1 MLSVYLLETKTVEL
15 PVAGIIVIGL
25 FIIVLIVY
33 SFIYFRYTIVKK
45 RTIELQ
51 QENINL
57 KNELARS
64 GQDIEKIRDQFAR
77 KTNLLSNTSSEIKTP
92 LNAIYGFAE
101 LLSDGNLT
109 NTERIDYVDMILRN
123 ANSLLSIV
131 NDIIDITKI
140 EKGLLVL
147 ARENV
152 NLNNFID
159 EVERY
164 LRKELRIHHKPHIR
178 VSTVK
183 YLEDEPSCFYA
194 DSVRINKIMTN
205 LVNNAIKF
213 TREGFIEFGYKLLG
227 DDFILFF
234 VSDSGI
240 GIEKEYQK
248 SIFDEFTQVNNLDSK
263 ARIGAGLGLAVS
275 KSFAELMGGK
285 MWVESVKGSGS
296 TFYFTIP
303 CEPCGKE
310 IHIHHEEQIELAL
323 NCWAHHTVLIV
334 DDYRDIYFYFSETL
348 VKTGINL
355 LYADNGVKAID
366 LCKEHSEIELVLM
379 DIQMPEMSGID
390 ATKNIRK
397 FRKNLPIIAQT
408 AYAQS
413 DDFDLFLDAGF
424 NDLITKPIEKDILL
438 KKMSKFLNK

>member
-1 MLSVYLLETKTVEL
+1 MLSVYFLETKTVEIPL
-15 PVAGIIVIGL
+15 SGIILTGL
-25 FIIVLIVY
+25 FLIVLLIY
-33 SFIYFRYTIVKK
+33 TFIYFRFTIVKK
-45 RTIELQ
+45 RTIQLQ
-51 QENINL
+51 QENVNL
-57 KNELARS
+57 RNELARLNE
-64 GQDIEKIRDQFAR
+64 DLEKIRDKVER

-109 NTERIDYVDMILRN
+109 KNERIDYVDMILRN

-147 ARENV
+147 AHDKV
-152 NLNNFID
+152 NLNHFID
-159 EVERY
+159 EIERY
-164 LRKELRIHHKPHIR
+164 LKKELRIHQKSQIKI
-178 VSTVK
+178 SSVK
-183 YLEDEPSCFYA
+183 YLEREPSCFFA
-194 DSVRINKIMTN
+194 DSNRTQKIMTN
-205 LVNNAIKF
+205 LINNAIKF
-213 TREGFIEFGYKLLG
+213 TREGFIEFGYKLIEEE
-227 DDFILFF
+227 FILFF
-234 VSDSGI
+234 VSDSGV

-248 SIFDEFTQVNNLDSK
+248 SIFDEFTQISNLDSK
-263 ARIGAGLGLAVS
+263 ARIGSGLGLAVS
-275 KSFAELMGGK
+275 KNLAELMGGK
-285 MWVESVKGSGS
+285 MWVESVKGAGS

-303 CEPCGKE
+303 CEPCDNE
-310 IHIHHEEQIELAL
+310 TLIHHEESGELGL
-323 NCWAHHTVLIV
+323 NCWVNHTILIV

-348 VKTGINL
+348 VNTGINL
-355 LYADNGVKAID
+355 LYADNGTKAIE
-366 LCKEHSEIELVLM
+366 LCRDHAEIELVLM

-397 FRKNLPIIAQT
+397 FRRNLPIIAQT

-438 KKMSKFLNK
+438 KKISKFLNK

>member
-1 MLSVYLLETKTVEL
+1 MLSVYLLETPTVEIPL
-15 PVAGIIVIGL
+15 PGIIIVGL
-25 FIIVLIVY
+25 FIIVLLVY
-33 SFIYFRYTIVKK
+33 SFIYFRFTIVRK
-45 RTIELQ
+45 RTIQLQ
-51 QENINL
+51 QENVNL
-57 KNELARS
+57 KNEFTRVTEDLGKA
-64 GQDIEKIRDQFAR
+64 RDQVTQ
-77 KTNLLSNTSSEIKTP
+77 KINLLSNTSNEIKTP

-109 NTERIDYVDMILRN
+109 KNERIDYVDMILRN

-147 ARENV
+147 NHDNV
-152 NLNNFID
+152 NLNHFID
-159 EVERY
+159 EIERY
-164 LRKELRIHHKPHIR
+164 LKKELRIHHKSQIR
-178 VSTVK
+178 VSSVK
-183 YLEDEPSCFYA
+183 FLEGEPSCFYA
-194 DSVRINKIMTN
+194 DSNRTQKIMTN

-213 TREGFIEFGYKLLG
+213 TREGFIEFGYKLIEEE
-227 DDFILFF
+227 FILFF
-234 VSDSGI
+234 VSDSGV

-248 SIFDEFTQVNNLDSK
+248 SIFDEFTQISNLDSK
-263 ARIGAGLGLAVS
+263 VRIGSGLGLAVS
-275 KSFAELMGGK
+275 KNLAELMGGK
-285 MWVESVKGSGS
+285 MWVESVKGAGS

-303 CEPCGKE
+303 CEPCGNE
-310 IHIHHEEQIELAL
+310 THIPHEDHTELGL
-323 NCWAHHTVLIV
+323 NCWENHTVLIV

-348 VKTGINL
+348 VNTGINL
-355 LYADNGVKAID
+355 LYADNGLKAID
-366 LCKEHSEIELVLM
+366 LCKEHTEIELVLM